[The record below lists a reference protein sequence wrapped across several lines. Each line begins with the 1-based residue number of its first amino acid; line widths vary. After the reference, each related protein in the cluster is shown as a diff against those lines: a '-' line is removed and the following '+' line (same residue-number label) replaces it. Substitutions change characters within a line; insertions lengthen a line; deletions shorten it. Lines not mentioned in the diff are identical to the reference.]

1 MGGRT
6 SYHIGN
12 MAHAGS
18 SMVSSTSGVRGSEF
32 RSDDADADCDDDDD
46 DDDTDGSIHCKGE
59 ELRKTREGT

>member
-1 MGGRT
+1 
-6 SYHIGN
+6 
-12 MAHAGS
+12 MARAGS
-18 SMVSSTSGVRGSEF
+18 SMVSSTSGVGGSEF